1 MMTWASP
8 CRAAIRKILFKV
20 LRPLPEVGRKAR
32 QVVREVLP
40 ARALRDRMAVLRA
53 CQGYV
58 KRVLDMARLTLDIAD
73 CFKKW
78 DKDGAEQL
86 FTHMRE
92 LEDALHEDRGRII
105 ESLAQA
111 TGMFSSRE
119 DVMRFLYQVS
129 EVADFYEGAVFRMI
143 QLMKSQKL
151 PKELREAI
159 AQLADAVGRIVEKL
173 YEVAMALTMNPA
185 AIKNLIAEV
194 EALEREIDMLYREI
208 EMAILDRNLKLK
220 ALFLTWDVAR
230 FLEDAADKVLDAA
243 DTARILAMGL

>member
-1 MMTWASP
+1 M
-8 CRAAIRKILFKV
+8 
-20 LRPLPEVGRKAR
+20 LPVD
-32 QVVREVLP
+32 V
-40 ARALRDRMAVLRA
+40 ALRDRMSVLRA

-58 KRVLDMARLTLDIAD
+58 KRVLDMARLMLDIAD
-73 CFKKW
+73 CFKRW

-86 FTHMRE
+86 FTRLRE
-92 LEDALHEDRGRII
+92 LKEALHEDRGRII

-129 EVADFYEGAVFRMI
+129 EIADFYEGAVFRMV

-151 PKELREAI
+151 PKALREEI
-159 AQLADAVGRIVEKL
+159 ATLADAVSRLVERL
-173 YEVAMALTMNPA
+173 YRVAVALTMNPA
-185 AIKNLIAEV
+185 AVKNLIAEV
-194 EALEREIDMLYREI
+194 EALEREIDSLYREI
-208 EMAILDRNLKLK
+208 EMSILDKNLKLK
-220 ALFLTWDVAR
+220 ALFLTWDVAK

>member
-1 MMTWASP
+1 MS
-8 CRAAIRKILFKV
+8 
-20 LRPLPEVGRKAR
+20 
-32 QVVREVLP
+32 
-40 ARALRDRMAVLRA
+40 VLRA

-58 KRVLDMARLTLDIAD
+58 KRVLDMARLMLDIAD
-73 CFKKW
+73 CFKRW

-86 FTHMRE
+86 FTRLRE
-92 LEDALHEDRGRII
+92 LKEALHEDRGRII

-129 EVADFYEGAVFRMI
+129 EIADFYEGAVFRMV

-151 PKELREAI
+151 PKGLREEI
-159 AQLADAVGRIVEKL
+159 ATLADAVSKLVERL
-173 YEVAMALTMNPA
+173 YRVAVALTMNPA
-185 AIKNLIAEV
+185 AVKNLIAEV
-194 EALEREIDMLYREI
+194 EALEREIDALYREI
-208 EMAILDRNLKLK
+208 EMSILDKNLKLK
-220 ALFLTWDVAR
+220 ALFLTWDVAK

>member
-1 MMTWASP
+1 M
-8 CRAAIRKILFKV
+8 
-20 LRPLPEVGRKAR
+20 LPVD
-32 QVVREVLP
+32 V
-40 ARALRDRMAVLRA
+40 ALRDRMSVLRA

-58 KRVLDMARLTLDIAD
+58 KRVLDMARLMLDIAD
-73 CFKKW
+73 CFKRW

-86 FTHMRE
+86 FTRLRE
-92 LEDALHEDRGRII
+92 LKEALHEDRGRII

-129 EVADFYEGAVFRMI
+129 EIADFYEGAVFRMV

-151 PKELREAI
+151 PKGLREEI
-159 AQLADAVGRIVEKL
+159 ATLADAVSKLVERL
-173 YEVAMALTMNPA
+173 YRVAVALTMNPA
-185 AIKNLIAEV
+185 AVKNLIAEV
-194 EALEREIDMLYREI
+194 EALEREIDALYREI
-208 EMAILDRNLKLK
+208 EMSILDKNLKLK
-220 ALFLTWDVAR
+220 ALFLTWDVAK